1 LSSLTVMLRNYNK
14 LSQLDRE
21 KCYFALDDAQLDL
34 EDGVEC
40 LATDFTA
47 TIWPHAPF
55 AGLRLPLSSQS
66 GSVNG
71 GVADLGGNVAR
82 RRQAVL
88 DELTRAGGLSARELS
103 ERLKV
108 GSRTLERDLS
118 ALIEAGLVLR
128 EGSPKISFYRPS
140 KTEYRAGRQA
150 GGSVVWSL
158 AGPRKRGG
166 ERVYLSWMCP
176 GAPPSMSW
184 MRSEGAQ
191 KGRSPLK
198 SPVVT
203 GD

>member
-1 LSSLTVMLRNYNK
+1 MLRNYNK

-71 GVADLGGNVAR
+71 GVADLGRGNVAR

-128 EGSPKISFYRPS
+128 EGPPKTSIYRPRRS
-140 KTEYRAGRQA
+140 TEQAARRAGPSCGRWLVHAKGVVSGYTCPGCVLERRQA
-150 GGSVVWSL
+150 CPGCGL
-158 AGPRKRGG
+158 RGRKRDA
-166 ERVYLSWMCP
+166 
-176 GAPPSMSW
+176 AP
-184 MRSEGAQ
+184 
-191 KGRSPLK
+191 
-198 SPVVT
+198 
-203 GD
+203 